1 MVERILAVDDNPV
14 NLKVVSATLKQ
25 AGFEVATAGN
35 GSEAL
40 EQVKIVKPALIILD
54 INMPDM
60 DGYEVCRRLRA
71 MPATANTPIVMLT
84 AHDSLEEKI
93 KGFEAGADEYITKPF
108 QPAELQARVKVLL
121 RRVAVARP
129 EKVQKTSK
137 VIAVFSLR
145 GGVGVSTFA
154 TNLAVGLSQL
164 WKEPVAL
171 VDMVLTMGQSALM
184 LNLPLRNT
192 WGDLAKI
199 PSEELESDLLQ
210 SVLLNHDSG
219 VSVLAAPRTYV
230 EGETVTPAIAT
241 RVLELLRGNFPY
253 VVLDLPHDFRE
264 TTLAGLDAA
273 DEIIVLIA
281 PELASVR
288 AVVGA
293 LEVFDELGYG
303 REKIRIVM
311 NWTFERKGLARKDI
325 ENVMKHPIQYVVP
338 FVPDG
343 FVSAINLGIPPVLG
357 EPETPVG
364 ALFEDFAF
372 ALSKPEDKESPSA
385 SPSPAYQ
392 RVLERSKSR
401 QHSKR

>member
-1 MVERILAVDDNPV
+1 
-14 NLKVVSATLKQ
+14 
-25 AGFEVATAGN
+25 
-35 GSEAL
+35 
-40 EQVKIVKPALIILD
+40 
-54 INMPDM
+54 
-60 DGYEVCRRLRA
+60 
-71 MPATANTPIVMLT
+71 MLT

-108 QPAELQARVKVLL
+108 QPAELQARVKVLM
-121 RRVAVARP
+121 RRVAIALP
-129 EKVQKTSK
+129 ERVQKTSK

-164 WKEPVAL
+164 WKDQVAL

-199 PSEELESDLLQ
+199 PSEELENDLLKN
-210 SVLLNHDSG
+210 VLLNHESG

-230 EGETVTPAIAT
+230 EGETITPAIAT
-241 RVLELLRGNFPY
+241 KVLDLLRNNYPY
-253 VVLDLPHDFRE
+253 IILDLPHDFRE

-293 LEVFDELGYG
+293 LEVFDELGYD

-311 NWTFERKGLARKDI
+311 NWVFERKGLARKDI
-325 ENVMKHPIQYVVP
+325 ENVMKHPIQYVIP

-343 FVSAINLGIPPVLG
+343 FVSAINLGVPPVISD
-357 EPETPVG
+357 PESPVG
-364 ALFEDFAF
+364 TLFEDFAF
-372 ALSKPEDKESPSA
+372 ALSKQEDKESTPSA
-385 SPSPAYQ
+385 PTSAYN
-392 RVLERSKSR
+392 RVVERIKARHHSR
-401 QHSKR
+401 R

>member
-1 MVERILAVDDNPV
+1 MAERILAVDDNPV

-25 AGFEVATAGN
+25 AGYEVSTASN
-35 GSEAL
+35 GTEAL
-40 EQVKIVKPALIILD
+40 EQVKTVKPALIILD

-71 MPATANTPIVMLT
+71 MPATMSLPVVMLT

-121 RRVAVARP
+121 RRVAISRP
-129 EKVQKTSK
+129 EKVQKSSK
-137 VIAVFSLR
+137 IIAVFSLR

-154 TNLAVGLSQL
+154 TNLAVGLAQL
-164 WKEPVAL
+164 WKEQVAL
-171 VDMVLTMGQSALM
+171 VDMVFTMGQSALM

-199 PSEELESDLLQ
+199 PSDELESDLLQ
-210 SVLLNHDSG
+210 GVLLNHDSG

-230 EGETVTPAIAT
+230 EGETVTPIIAT
-241 RVLELLRGNFPY
+241 KVLDLLRNNFPY
-253 VVLDLPHDFRE
+253 IILDMPHDFRE
-264 TTLAGLDAA
+264 TTLAGLDLA

-293 LEVFDELGYG
+293 LEVFDELGYD

-311 NWTFERKGLARKDI
+311 NWVFERKGLARKDI
-325 ENVMKHPIQYVVP
+325 ENVLKHPVQYVVP

-343 FVSAINLGIPPVLG
+343 FVSAINLGVPPVIS
-357 EPETPVG
+357 EPESPIG
-364 ALFEDFAF
+364 AMFEDFAF
-372 ALSKPEDKESPSA
+372 AFSKAEDKESL
-385 SPSPAYQ
+385 PANPTPIHN
-392 RVLERSKSR
+392 RVMDRIKAR
-401 QHSKR
+401 QHSRR

>member
-357 EPETPVG
+357 EPEAPVG

-372 ALSKPEDKESPSA
+372 ALSKPEDKETPSA

>member
-1 MVERILAVDDNPV
+1 
-14 NLKVVSATLKQ
+14 
-25 AGFEVATAGN
+25 
-35 GSEAL
+35 
-40 EQVKIVKPALIILD
+40 
-54 INMPDM
+54 MPDM

-71 MPATANTPIVMLT
+71 MPATMSTPIVMLT

-108 QPAELQARVKVLL
+108 QPAELQARVKVLM
-121 RRVAVARP
+121 RRVAIALP
-129 EKVQKTSK
+129 ERVQKTSK

-164 WKEPVAL
+164 WKDQVAL

-199 PSEELESDLLQ
+199 PSEELEKDLLKN
-210 SVLLNHDSG
+210 VLLNHESG

-230 EGETVTPAIAT
+230 EGETITPAIAT
-241 RVLELLRGNFPY
+241 KVLDLLRNNYPY
-253 VVLDLPHDFRE
+253 IILDLPHDFRE

-293 LEVFDELGYG
+293 LEVFDELGYD

-311 NWTFERKGLARKDI
+311 NWVFERKGLARKDI
-325 ENVMKHPIQYVVP
+325 ENVMKHPIQYVIP

-343 FVSAINLGIPPVLG
+343 FVSAINLGVPPVISD
-357 EPETPVG
+357 PESPVG
-364 ALFEDFAF
+364 TLFEDFAF
-372 ALSKPEDKESPSA
+372 ALSKQEDKESTPSA
-385 SPSPAYQ
+385 PTSAYI
-392 RVLERSKSR
+392 RVVERIKARHHSR
-401 QHSKR
+401 R

>member
-164 WKEPVAL
+164 WK
-171 VDMVLTMGQSALM
+171 
-184 LNLPLRNT
+184 
-192 WGDLAKI
+192 
-199 PSEELESDLLQ
+199 
-210 SVLLNHDSG
+210 
-219 VSVLAAPRTYV
+219 
-230 EGETVTPAIAT
+230 
-241 RVLELLRGNFPY
+241 
-253 VVLDLPHDFRE
+253 
-264 TTLAGLDAA
+264 
-273 DEIIVLIA
+273 
-281 PELASVR
+281 
-288 AVVGA
+288 
-293 LEVFDELGYG
+293 
-303 REKIRIVM
+303 
-311 NWTFERKGLARKDI
+311 AR
-325 ENVMKHPIQYVVP
+325 
-338 FVPDG
+338 
-343 FVSAINLGIPPVLG
+343 
-357 EPETPVG
+357 
-364 ALFEDFAF
+364 
-372 ALSKPEDKESPSA
+372 
-385 SPSPAYQ
+385 
-392 RVLERSKSR
+392 R
-401 QHSKR
+401 

>member
-25 AGFEVATAGN
+25 AGFEVATASN

-40 EQVKIVKPALIILD
+40 EQVKIVKPSLIILD

-108 QPAELQARVKVLL
+108 QPAELQARIKVLL

-199 PSEELESDLLQ
+199 PSEELESDLVQ

-241 RVLELLRGNFPY
+241 RVLDLLRSNFPY

-311 NWTFERKGLARKDI
+311 NWVFERKGLARKDI

-357 EPETPVG
+357 EPEAPVG

-372 ALSKPEDKESPSA
+372 ALSKPEDKESHPA

-392 RVLERSKSR
+392 RVMERSKSR

>member
-1 MVERILAVDDNPV
+1 M
-14 NLKVVSATLKQ
+14 
-25 AGFEVATAGN
+25 
-35 GSEAL
+35 
-40 EQVKIVKPALIILD
+40 
-54 INMPDM
+54 
-60 DGYEVCRRLRA
+60 
-71 MPATANTPIVMLT
+71 
-84 AHDSLEEKI
+84 
-93 KGFEAGADEYITKPF
+93 
-108 QPAELQARVKVLL
+108 
-121 RRVAVARP
+121 
-129 EKVQKTSK
+129 
-137 VIAVFSLR
+137 
-145 GGVGVSTFA
+145 
-154 TNLAVGLSQL
+154 
-164 WKEPVAL
+164 
-171 VDMVLTMGQSALM
+171 
-184 LNLPLRNT
+184 
-192 WGDLAKI
+192 
-199 PSEELESDLLQ
+199 
-210 SVLLNHDSG
+210 
-219 VSVLAAPRTYV
+219 
-230 EGETVTPAIAT
+230 TPAIAT

>member
-25 AGFEVATAGN
+25 AGFEVATASN

-40 EQVKIVKPALIILD
+40 DQVKIVKPALIILD

-108 QPAELQARVKVLL
+108 QPAELQARIKVLL

-199 PSEELESDLLQ
+199 PSEELEGDLLQ

-357 EPETPVG
+357 EPEAPVG

-372 ALSKPEDKESPSA
+372 ALSKPEDKESPPA

-401 QHSKR
+401 QQSKR